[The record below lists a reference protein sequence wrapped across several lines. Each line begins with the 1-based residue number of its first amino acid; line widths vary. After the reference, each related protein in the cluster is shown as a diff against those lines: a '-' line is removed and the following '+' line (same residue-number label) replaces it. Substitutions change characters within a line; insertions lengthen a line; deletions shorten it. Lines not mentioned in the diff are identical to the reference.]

1 MMSIAANL
9 DNIHNEITAACRR
22 AGRKP
27 DEVRLIAVSKTKPAG
42 AIEQAA
48 RAGQTIF
55 GESYVQEF
63 LDKADQVQVPV
74 DWHFIG
80 HLQSNKVKYLRGR
93 IAMIH
98 SVDRLSLG
106 EEIERQWARLE
117 RSVDVL
123 VQVNL
128 GDEMSKSGCRPDEA
142 ADLVRAL
149 AALPHLRV
157 RGLMTLPPYFDAP
170 EEVRPFFRGLR
181 DLADHIGALNIP
193 GTCMAELSMGMSHD
207 FPIAVEEGATLV
219 RVGTAIFGERH

>member
-9 DNIHNEITAACRR
+9 DNIRAEIIAACQR
-22 AGRKP
+22 AGRSP
-27 DEVRLIAVSKTKPAG
+27 EEVRLIAVSKTKPAS

-48 RAGQTIF
+48 LAGQKIF

-93 IAMIH
+93 TAMIH
-98 SVDRLSLG
+98 SVDRLSLS
-106 EEIERQWARLE
+106 EEIERQWARLG

-128 GDEMSKSGCRPDEA
+128 GDETSKSGCRPDEA

-157 RGLMTLPPYFDAP
+157 RGLMTLPPYFDDP

-181 DLADHIGALNIP
+181 DLADRIGALKIP
-193 GTCMAELSMGMSHD
+193 GIRMDELSMGMSHD
-207 FPIAVEEGATLV
+207 FPVAVEEGATLV
-219 RVGTAIFGERH
+219 RIGTAIFGERD

>member
-9 DNIHNEITAACRR
+9 DNIRAEITTACRR
-22 AGRKP
+22 AGRNP
-27 DEVRLIAVSKTKPAG
+27 DEVRLIAVSKTKPAD

-63 LDKADQVQVPV
+63 LDKVDQVQVPV

-117 RSVDVL
+117 RSVAVL

-128 GDEMSKSGCRPDEA
+128 GDETSKSGCRPDEA

-157 RGLMTLPPYFDAP
+157 RGLMTLPPYFDDP
-170 EEVRPFFRGLR
+170 EAVRPFFRGLR
-181 DLADHIGALNIP
+181 DLAERIDALNIP
-193 GTCMAELSMGMSHD
+193 GVRMAELSMGMSHD